1 MAENKYVRNKTIR
14 EAFEQL
20 DAWEEDQLDIDFTE
34 EIHFSEKYERYM
46 ARLLRAQKK
55 PWWQY
60 TNTVA
65 KKVAVIALVIL
76 LTFGAS
82 MSVSAV
88 RKPVVEFI
96 VNVYERFVEIFF
108 GEDDIAE
115 ASCELETIYTL
126 GKLPEGYE
134 LVECQYRTH
143 FVKFTWKD
151 EEEHSIKLSQY
162 IFDSKATYDYEN
174 SNYMIVNMS
183 GLKVAIIEKQD
194 RKMFCWNL
202 GDFAFSMSVPRNFS
216 LEESADLIKSLISID
231 DIE

>member
-1 MAENKYVRNKTIR
+1 MAENKYIRNKTIR

-134 LVECQYRTH
+134 LVECQIRKNYVH
-143 FVKFTWKD
+143 FVRQDVEGNIVKF
-151 EEEHSIKLSQY
+151 SQH
-162 IFDSKATYDYEN
+162 IFNSRGTYDYEK
-174 SNYMIVNMS
+174 SNY
-183 GLKVAIIEKQD
+183 K
-194 RKMFCWNL
+194 
-202 GDFAFSMSVPRNFS
+202 
-216 LEESADLIKSLISID
+216 
-231 DIE
+231 